1 MNRYRIHATVTKT
14 YVAEDD
20 YVVFEIEADSE
31 DEAKK
36 MARQEADNY
45 TDLSSCDADHD
56 DTSVYIQQIDLVE
69 TERPD
74 QDKAIPRCEKTIDMF
89 QGA

>member
-20 YVVFEIEADSE
+20 EVVFEIEADSE

-36 MARQEADNY
+36 LARQEADNH
-45 TDLSSCDADHD
+45 TDLSSRDADHD
-56 DTSVYIQQIDLVE
+56 ETSVYIQQIDLVE
-69 TERPD
+69 TDRPD
-74 QDKAIPRCEKTIDMF
+74 QYKAVPRCEKTIDMF